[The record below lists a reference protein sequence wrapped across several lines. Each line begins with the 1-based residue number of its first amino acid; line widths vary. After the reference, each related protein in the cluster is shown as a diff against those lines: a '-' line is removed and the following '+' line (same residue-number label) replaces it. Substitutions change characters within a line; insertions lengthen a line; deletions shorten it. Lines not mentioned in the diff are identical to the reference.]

1 MKKNSSKTT
10 DVDLQLLTNP
20 IFNSSLSEKNNKEKQ
35 NHSKNSSN
43 IKLYKKKIF
52 LLTKDFLNNK
62 KSDDPTLNN
71 IFTNYAESCAN
82 YLKFKELSKSVQND
96 YIEYNKNDVKKQN
109 IIEKSKIKED
119 ISKSNNIIMNHID
132 TKASLLNFVKYKKKA
147 KKTLI
152 IPSVRD
158 ISSNFTKI

>member
-1 MKKNSSKTT
+1 MKKNLSKTT

-20 IFNSSLSEKNNKEKQ
+20 IFNSSLIEKTNNKK
-35 NHSKNSSN
+35 NVNNSNVRNSKNV
-43 IKLYKKKIF
+43 KLYKKKIF

-82 YLKFKELSKSVQND
+82 YLKFKEISKSVQND
-96 YIEYNKNDVKKQN
+96 YIEYNKNNIKKQN

-132 TKASLLNFVKYKKKA
+132 TKANLLNFVKYNKKA

-158 ISSNFTKI
+158 ISNN